1 MNIFNKHIIQLRF
14 RIDCD
19 APKEYM
25 NRWNKLKK
33 NCECGEN
40 LYIVSGLLSYCKI
53 QSVKDL
59 PYLNR
64 CEGGIGGDDNSIH
77 KQIRF
82 RSSFVCRLGVDDD
95 IVMDQV
101 DNTDT
106 EKWTLEELDDI
117 IYGFIKYANN
127 YVMAECVNG
136 CIEMTYKNSLS
147 DDYLDSIENYVIK
160 R

>member
-1 MNIFNKHIIQLRF
+1 MNIFNTHIILLRF
-14 RIDCD
+14 RIDYD

-25 NRWNKLKK
+25 DRWNELKK
-33 NCECGEN
+33 KCEYGKN
-40 LYIVSGLLSYCKI
+40 KYIVKELLSYCKI

-64 CEGGIGGDDNSIH
+64 CEGGIGRNNNEIH

-82 RSSFVCRLGVDDD
+82 SCIGLGVNDNH

-106 EKWTLEELDDI
+106 EKWTLEQLDGI

-136 CIEMTYKNSLS
+136 CIEMTNKNSLS
-147 DDYLDSIENYVIK
+147 DYYLDSKDE
-160 R
+160 

>member
-1 MNIFNKHIIQLRF
+1 MNIFNTHIILLRF
-14 RIDCD
+14 RIDYD

-25 NRWNKLKK
+25 DRWNELKK
-33 NCECGEN
+33 KCEYGEN
-40 LYIVSGLLSYCKI
+40 EYIVKELLSYCKI

-64 CEGGIGGDDNSIH
+64 CEGGIGGNDNSIH

-127 YVMAECVNG
+127 YVMAECING
-136 CIEMTYKNSLS
+136 CIEMTNKNSLS
-147 DDYLDSIENYVIK
+147 DDYLDSKDE
-160 R
+160 

>member
-1 MNIFNKHIIQLRF
+1 MNIFNTHIILLRF
-14 RIDCD
+14 RIDYD

-25 NRWNKLKK
+25 DRWNELKK
-33 NCECGEN
+33 KCEYGKN
-40 LYIVSGLLSYCKI
+40 KYIVKELLSYCKI

-64 CEGGIGGDDNSIH
+64 CEGGIGGNNNEIH

-82 RSSFVCRLGVDDD
+82 RCIGLGVNDNH

-106 EKWTLEELDDI
+106 EKWTLEQLDDI

-136 CIEMTYKNSLS
+136 CIEMTNKNSLS
-147 DDYLDSIENYVIK
+147 DYYLDSKDE
-160 R
+160 